1 MRYDISKEFNTP
13 HFKNLLQQY
22 EQSLADGTTPY
33 WGSDDLLLLA
43 EYYVSTGNFSQ
54 GDQVIDYAMSLHP
67 DNSEIQLYKCGN
79 LVALNQWEEA
89 EKLLNQQ
96 SDPNDREAL
105 LLKAQLY
112 IHQSLP
118 EKANQLFDQVYQ
130 QEQMI
135 ETILDIVDVCL
146 DSYQYDMAKEWIEV
160 AYAEAPHHPDV
171 LESMVDYLYSSGQ
184 STLLPPYLNE
194 LIDLYPYNV
203 SYWEKLAQ
211 AYLDREEMDKANE
224 AIEFA
229 LTIDDK
235 DPLAYHIKGAMFLM
249 MEDIDS
255 AVITFQQMERLSDE
269 KLIPYLALMQCYYS
283 LNDLEK
289 CVEYCQKLLKMADL
303 SDIDKANVYQ
313 KLANYYLKMGQP
325 ERARDYLSNALQ
337 LDESNY
343 QIHLSWAELMF
354 QAGNRHEACI
364 YIQKG
369 LEWAHNS
376 DYETDALEIAAY
388 LFLDAQLWKE
398 ALELF
403 IRMEEMDPEY
413 NKNNLPSMALCS
425 YLTAGMNETTSQYLK
440 RAVEDVPVKLEKIL
454 TSRLYD
460 LAPDFYLEVNA
471 LLRARKKE
479 E

>member
-1 MRYDISKEFNTP
+1 M
-13 HFKNLLQQY
+13 
-22 EQSLADGTTPY
+22 
-33 WGSDDLLLLA
+33 
-43 EYYVSTGNFSQ
+43 
-54 GDQVIDYAMSLHP
+54 
-67 DNSEIQLYKCGN
+67 
-79 LVALNQWEEA
+79 
-89 EKLLNQQ
+89 
-96 SDPNDREAL
+96 

-184 STLLPPYLNE
+184 STLLPSYLNE

-269 KLIPYLALMQCYYS
+269 KLIPYLALMQCY
-283 LNDLEK
+283 
-289 CVEYCQKLLKMADL
+289 
-303 SDIDKANVYQ
+303 
-313 KLANYYLKMGQP
+313 
-325 ERARDYLSNALQ
+325 
-337 LDESNY
+337 
-343 QIHLSWAELMF
+343 
-354 QAGNRHEACI
+354 
-364 YIQKG
+364 
-369 LEWAHNS
+369 
-376 DYETDALEIAAY
+376 
-388 LFLDAQLWKE
+388 
-398 ALELF
+398 
-403 IRMEEMDPEY
+403 
-413 NKNNLPSMALCS
+413 
-425 YLTAGMNETTSQYLK
+425 
-440 RAVEDVPVKLEKIL
+440 
-454 TSRLYD
+454 
-460 LAPDFYLEVNA
+460 
-471 LLRARKKE
+471 
-479 E
+479 